1 MFPIEQA
8 EKNLL
13 FTTRLKHRQED
24 ELKMYSCG
32 VRFGETVNF
41 PVRALL
47 ISPTIESEETSLE
60 DAQDALAHACGVVF
74 NHLIDANI
82 PHNVLVA
89 DEGMTVFVIPR
100 KFDMLADVP
109 FHQSFETVCGY
120 VKYKTAQA
128 FAETTM
134 AQVSKDLNE
143 QVSLPEAEF
152 AQLKKALFDK
162 FNKEYASECS
172 DELTA

>member
-1 MFPIEQA
+1 MLSDELLLLVLQAFKVSNKPGLRFGYNSMGADCITNNLHFHALCTEDLYGQADAVFPIEQA

-13 FTTRLKHRQED
+13 FTTSLKHRQED
-24 ELKMYSCG
+24 ELNMYSCG

-47 ISPTIESEETSLE
+47 ISPTIESEDTSLE
-60 DAQDALAHACGVVF
+60 DAQDSLAHACGVVF

-109 FHQSFETVCGY
+109 FH
-120 VKYKTAQA
+120 
-128 FAETTM
+128 
-134 AQVSKDLNE
+134 
-143 QVSLPEAEF
+143 
-152 AQLKKALFDK
+152 
-162 FNKEYASECS
+162 
-172 DELTA
+172 